1 MKRTVLVAVA
11 WGLVAIGVVTPVWAH
26 HSFAAAYDLN
36 DPVTIEGR
44 IVQVRLTNPHSWI
57 EMMVPNDQGELVQW
71 SIEMS
76 APIVLFR
83 RGWTRETVK
92 PGDEVTVVARP
103 MRDGRPGAIYV
114 NITLPDGSTL
124 GRVDLTD

>member
-1 MKRTVLVAVA
+1 MKLINRIALT
-11 WGLVAIGVVTPVWAH
+11 IGATTLAGSALAH
-26 HSFAAAYDLN
+26 HSGHFFVDET
-36 DPVTIEGR
+36 VTLTGTVKEM
-44 IVQVRLTNPHSWI
+44 QLTNPHSWI

>member
-1 MKRTVLVAVA
+1 MKSTGFVL
-11 WGLVAIGVVTPVWAH
+11 LVTIGCATTLAGSALAH
-26 HSFAAAYDLN
+26 HSGRFFSEET
-36 DPVTIEGR
+36 VTLSGTVKEM
-44 IVQVRLTNPHSWI
+44 QLTNPHSWL
-57 EMMVPNDQGELVQW
+57 EMMVENSDGELVQW

-83 RGWTRETVK
+83 RGWTRETVM

-103 MRDGRPGAIYV
+103 MLDGRPGGAYV

-124 GRVDLTD
+124 GRVDITD

>member
-1 MKRTVLVAVA
+1 MMKLINRIAMATGATMLAGSA
-11 WGLVAIGVVTPVWAH
+11 LAH
-26 HSFAAAYDLN
+26 HSGHFFVDET
-36 DPVTIEGR
+36 VTLTGTVKEM
-44 IVQVRLTNPHSWI
+44 QLTNPHSWI
-57 EMMVPNDQGELVQW
+57 EMMVPDDQGELVQW

-83 RGWTRETVK
+83 RGWTRETIK

>member
-1 MKRTVLVAVA
+1 MMMKLINRIAMTIGAT
-11 WGLVAIGVVTPVWAH
+11 AIGGSALAH
-26 HSFAAAYDLN
+26 HSGHFFVDEM
-36 DPVTIEGR
+36 VTLTGTVKEM
-44 IVQVRLTNPHSWI
+44 QLTNPHSWI
-57 EMMVPNDQGELVQW
+57 EMMVPNDEGELVQW

-83 RGWTRETVK
+83 RGWTRETIK

-124 GRVDLTD
+124 GRVDLSD